1 MDKVKLLE
9 IYREV
14 VEKGD
19 NTLAKIDPTPAC
31 VGQIRNLTFLPEEYF
46 LVLEETDQNLFLVV
60 PLSFYL
66 PLLIPA
72 KPPYYLYKPHYR
84 KPEDDATVLMV
95 VPTWYYV
102 RREIIE
108 NYSRVVLTVDEKPA
122 KEYIQKIR
130 RDHFPWYL
138 RQFLHLNA
146 KRWANLVLAS
156 LLKDVEEREEEIYI
170 QRVQGDTSKLSTPLA
185 LAAHSKYRK
194 GENYFAVF
202 EEDRLRLYLPVE
214 YLGKTISVRIQDKP
228 IFEGTLESVV
238 LEILGNFRGFEE
250 DLHVVQL

>member
-1 MDKVKLLE
+1 RKLFIIKDL
-9 IYREV
+9 
-14 VEKGD
+14 
-19 NTLAKIDPTPAC
+19 TSAKNYIKNI
-31 VGQIRNLTFLPEEYF
+31 QR
-46 LVLEETDQNLFLVV
+46 QNL
-60 PLSFYL
+60 
-66 PLLIPA
+66 
-72 KPPYYLYKPHYR
+72 
-84 KPEDDATVLMV
+84 
-95 VPTWYYV
+95 
-102 RREIIE
+102 
-108 NYSRVVLTVDEKPA
+108 
-122 KEYIQKIR
+122 
-130 RDHFPWYL
+130 PWYT
-138 RQFLHLNA
+138 RKFLYLNA

-238 LEILGNFRGFEE
+238 LEIMGNFRGFEE
-250 DLHVVQL
+250 DLHVVQLQFF